1 VTFFSQY
8 QFILPQALPRLVDGV
23 KMTIAVTIVALALS
37 LILGLLVALLR
48 MAAWRSVRSFMSI
61 YVDLM
66 RGTPGLTVLF
76 IIYFGLS
83 EFGLRLS
90 PFQAAVLGL
99 GVSGAAYT
107 AEIYRAGIEA
117 IEHGQMEAGLAI
129 GMPPL
134 SVMRY
139 IVLPQA
145 VRVIIPPVANFGIG
159 LLKFSSIVSAIG
171 VTELTYTG
179 RSLGLNT
186 LWSVH
191 AMLLVAG
198 LYLALSLP
206 LAYVSTR
213 LELRLGRYVR
223 RA

>member
-1 VTFFSQY
+1 V
-8 QFILPQALPRLVDGV
+8 
-23 KMTIAVTIVALALS
+23 
-37 LILGLLVALLR
+37 
-48 MAAWRSVRSFMSI
+48 SI

-83 EFGLRLS
+83 EFRVRLD
-90 PFQAAVLGL
+90 PFPAAVVGL
-99 GVSGAAYT
+99 AASGAAYT

-134 SVMRY
+134 SVMRF

-159 LLKFSSIVSAIG
+159 LLKYSSIVSTIG
-171 VTELTYTG
+171 VVELTYTG

-191 AMLLVAG
+191 FMLLVAA
-198 LYLALSLP
+198 LYLAMSLP
-206 LAYVSTR
+206 LAYLSAR
-213 LELRLGRYVR
+213 LELRLGHYAS